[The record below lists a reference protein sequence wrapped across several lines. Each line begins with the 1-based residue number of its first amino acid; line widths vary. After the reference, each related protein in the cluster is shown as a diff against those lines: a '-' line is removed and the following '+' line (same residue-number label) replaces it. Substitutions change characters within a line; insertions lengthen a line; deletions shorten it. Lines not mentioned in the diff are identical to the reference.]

1 MDLVYD
7 ALDAFSLAR
16 RLARDADTEIEAQAE
31 ALIGKTLY
39 KLLGRREKAR
49 KHLM

>member
-16 RLARDADTEIEAQAE
+16 RLARDADTEIEA
-31 ALIGKTLY
+31 
-39 KLLGRREKAR
+39 
-49 KHLM
+49 